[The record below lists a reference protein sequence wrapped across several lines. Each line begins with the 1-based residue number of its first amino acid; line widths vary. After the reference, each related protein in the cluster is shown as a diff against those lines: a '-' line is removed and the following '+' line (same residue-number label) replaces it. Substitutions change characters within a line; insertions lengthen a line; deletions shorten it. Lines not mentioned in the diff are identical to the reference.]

1 MIRIFAHSDDVLRE
15 GIFYH
20 LDAKPLILFQIGQQG
35 FSREMDQRLK
45 KLKIFSPINPCCGGN
60 NDC

>member
-35 FSREMDQRLK
+35 QQSFSRK
-45 KLKIFSPINPCCGGN
+45 WKNASKIEDFFTN
-60 NDC
+60 